1 MLRRPRGCPVE
12 LPLGVSGPQWRTLAQ
27 SSFAMGSLPE
37 GTMCF
42 YCNQE
47 EAGYIPDGLLGPT
60 CGTCQDDAFQFG
72 IDFIDRRRQTR
83 FLHSL
88 RAVTGGQAGQGRNH
102 HFYHLFLDQH
112 AELGYTLA
120 PFLIWTSHCTRGGAA
135 VAAQALLDE
144 ATEGSDDDNGF
155 PPLWEDQWQVVMQ
168 GELGRGITEAEA
180 AGRNEVVP
188 HWTLDRIRP
197 EWHANAYRALRTP
210 HGRTQLLHATRS
222 MMRARYETNQTE
234 LVVLEAEHLLRDAE
248 ENLRIMQRNL
258 QDARRDHA
266 QAVDDESYYDTG
278 IRQGGPE
285 PQSRLPERYESA
297 WAILAWMTTH
307 GPVGNLRARNALAG
321 YYWEQ
326 LSQWGRFQSNR
337 PREGEQQR
345 WDEDDDWHER
355 VVDFGPDAAAVDQ
368 HFLRDVYAAPR
379 VTRVTR
385 DRAQGSFL
393 LQPGLPPGH

>member
-1 MLRRPRGCPVE
+1 MEEEVEGVCTRVRCHERRSRCEVSGARAPGAPVLRRPRGCPVE

-27 SSFAMGSLPE
+27 SSSAMGSLPE
-37 GTMCF
+37 GTMCC

-155 PPLWEDQWQVVMQ
+155 PPPLGGPMAS
-168 GELGRGITEAEA
+168 GHAGRAGKRNHGGRG
-180 AGRNEVVP
+180 GRKE
-188 HWTLDRIRP
+188 
-197 EWHANAYRALRTP
+197 
-210 HGRTQLLHATRS
+210 
-222 MMRARYETNQTE
+222 
-234 LVVLEAEHLLRDAE
+234 
-248 ENLRIMQRNL
+248 
-258 QDARRDHA
+258 
-266 QAVDDESYYDTG
+266 
-278 IRQGGPE
+278 
-285 PQSRLPERYESA
+285 
-297 WAILAWMTTH
+297 
-307 GPVGNLRARNALAG
+307 
-321 YYWEQ
+321 
-326 LSQWGRFQSNR
+326 
-337 PREGEQQR
+337 
-345 WDEDDDWHER
+345 
-355 VVDFGPDAAAVDQ
+355 
-368 HFLRDVYAAPR
+368 
-379 VTRVTR
+379 
-385 DRAQGSFL
+385 
-393 LQPGLPPGH
+393 